1 VDTSFI
7 EWVQDFSTPLLDS
20 LFKAITFLGNAEYY
34 ILVIPLLFWLYD
46 KRFALS
52 FGIFFLGNAWLNSLA
67 KYIFR
72 FTRPPLALHKIEQG
86 GFSFPSGHAQGS
98 AGFWGYLA
106 VQVKR
111 PWFYLAGAVL
121 TLLVAFSRIYLG
133 VHFPRDII
141 VGILLAAAWLAVYE
155 FLARRIRVKLARWQ
169 WFLGSLVLSAALLLL
184 HPAGDSP
191 MLSGFLLGALWGYRI
206 EEDWVKFSVKGN
218 WWQNAVKI
226 ALGIGVL
233 FGLQTGLKSVLL
245 SLLGHP
251 EPETTLQYGA
261 TYLRYC
267 AMGWWVTL
275 LAPLSFKALSLY
287 KKD

>member
-1 VDTSFI
+1 MDTSFI
-7 EWVQDFSTPLLDS
+7 EWVQGFSTPLLDS

-133 VHFPRDII
+133 VHFPFS
-141 VGILLAAAWLAVYE
+141 A
-155 FLARRIRVKLARWQ
+155 FPKIRCTRKMN
-169 WFLGSLVLSAALLLL
+169 SNC
-184 HPAGDSP
+184 
-191 MLSGFLLGALWGYRI
+191 SGR
-206 EEDWVKFSVKGN
+206 KGHIN
-218 WWQNAVKI
+218 
-226 ALGIGVL
+226 
-233 FGLQTGLKSVLL
+233 
-245 SLLGHP
+245 
-251 EPETTLQYGA
+251 
-261 TYLRYC
+261 
-267 AMGWWVTL
+267 
-275 LAPLSFKALSLY
+275 
-287 KKD
+287 